1 MSEQPK
7 SPESN
12 TPSPTASS
20 GPWPLPDLAS
30 QVMSYWVD
38 AWQRTI
44 LFWDVLRQR
53 SEEYYQQKAK
63 PIPLSR

>member
-1 MSEQPK
+1 MVNKSQSLDPVSETNP
-7 SPESN
+7 
-12 TPSPTASS
+12 PSPTAFAAQT
-20 GPWPLPDLAS
+20 L
-30 QVMSYWVD
+30 SYWVD